1 MKAKCVL
8 ISAVLSCTSTAKT
21 GLKGRLNMKTKN
33 FSIWE
38 VTNNGYSD
46 WATTRIDAKI
56 KSIWYRFSR
65 RLDDFCIE
73 CSEDGINF
81 NQMRICHIYKAN
93 DEIQFGLYACS
104 PEDSSF
110 KATFTNMEITECKWP
125 SHNGQ
130 APDEE

>member
-1 MKAKCVL
+1 MRFDQCGIVMYL
-8 ISAVLSCTSTAKT
+8 DSENW
-21 GLKGRLNMKTKN
+21 LKG
-33 FSIWE
+33 SIE
-38 VTNNGYSD
+38 YENEKFQHLGSVVTNNGYSD

-93 DEIQFGLYACS
+93 NEIQFGLYACS